1 MNKTNVVLCATM
13 SHSML
18 TVHTPRDVYV
28 VHCNGKAFPF
38 LQASEAYSLKV
49 HFEAVGLDASVT
61 IQANI

>member
-1 MNKTNVVLCATM
+1 MNPTSIVLREIT
-13 SHSML
+13 SHAML

-38 LQASEAYSLKV
+38 LQAAEAYSLKV
-49 HFEAVGLDASVT
+49 HFEAVGLEADIT